1 LDQSIGAYL
10 GANGPKGP
18 SFLRLKNIRIIYIL
32 LQNKRNPLIVE
43 QLALTQPTD
52 FRLPLIGRYAI
63 VSNVDEYPAPLSD
76 QMPSFLLAET
86 FKYLYLLFASDD
98 LLPLDD
104 WVFNTEAHPLPIR
117 NRDTSDLV
125 KRLSAG
131 LRAKGTN

>member
-1 LDQSIGAYL
+1 MIFISSSKKSSES
-10 GANGPKGP
+10 PTFCCKT
-18 SFLRLKNIRIIYIL
+18 SEIRFSNSQHY
-32 LQNKRNPLIVE
+32 RNL
-43 QLALTQPTD
+43 TD

-117 NRDTSDLV
+117 NRDTSDLI

-131 LRAKGTN
+131 LQANGTN